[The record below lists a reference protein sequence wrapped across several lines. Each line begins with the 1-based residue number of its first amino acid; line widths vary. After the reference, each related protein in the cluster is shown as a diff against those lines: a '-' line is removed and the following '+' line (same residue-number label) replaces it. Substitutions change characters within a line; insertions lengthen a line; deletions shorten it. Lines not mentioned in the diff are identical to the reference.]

1 MQNFEVKDLPLSEIT
16 EDPGQP
22 RQEIDPERV
31 AALAKSITT
40 HGLMQPI
47 MVRKSPYGSGY
58 FIIAGHRRYRA
69 FVQLCRE
76 TIPAI
81 ISDVES
87 ESKTRELSLIENLQ
101 RDDLNAWEIAES
113 FFKLAELGMIQRA
126 IAELAG
132 YSESLVSQYL
142 KTYKA
147 VEGSKVRIEKMKKKG
162 IRWAYETYVLNKD
175 KEGTRAGEKEKN
187 GNISIKIKD
196 LNNVEEVENAILKL
210 EEHIGFLKSKMG
222 KAS

>member
-1 MQNFEVKDLPLSEIT
+1 MQNFEVKDILLSDIT
-16 EDPGQP
+16 EDPSQP

-113 FFKLAELGMIQRA
+113 FFNLAELGMIQRA

-142 KTYKA
+142 NTYKV
-147 VEGSKVRIEKMKKKG
+147 VEGSKSKIEKMKKKG
-162 IRWAYETYVLNKD
+162 IRWAYETYVLNRD
-175 KEGTRAGEKEKN
+175 KEGAREGRKDGKCN
-187 GNISIKIKD
+187 FSIRIKD
-196 LNNVEEVENAILKL
+196 LNNLEEIENAILKM
-210 EEHIGFLKSKMG
+210 EEHIAFLRARINNKS
-222 KAS
+222 